1 MDGVDGMAEDGEE
14 RRRRPVCRRERRRM
28 MQTYCCQHCGIS
40 SHNTLELF
48 LHIFTRHLHK
58 DIALGKEE
66 SCELMMKMCPYMV
79 TEYAFSLN

>member
-1 MDGVDGMAEDGEE
+1 MTEGGEQ
-14 RRRRPVCRRERRRM
+14 RPGRQTCREERRRM

-58 DIALGKEE
+58 DIALEKEE
-66 SCELMMKMCPYMV
+66 ACGLMMKMCPYMV
-79 TEYAFSLN
+79 TEYAFSVN